1 MNRPVNKKRRISPLA
16 TAALAVF
23 AAALL
28 TVFVSCGGGKESS
41 AYKYETRGGNLF
53 ITSYTEPDGAE
64 AEYTVPS
71 KIDGKKVYG
80 IASGAYK
87 NCAFTSLVIPD
98 GVEVLESE
106 AFSGCGEL
114 TSVMIP
120 SSVTELEGAFKLCV
134 SIADMKIKGD
144 GYKVEDGTVYSKD
157 GKTLVLTLA
166 GTVSPGDT
174 VTIKDGVEK
183 IAPFAF
189 NRSEMSALVLNQGL
203 KEIGEQA
210 FYSCKRLS
218 GLKVNCPDLKIGVFA
233 FGYCTDLVSVD
244 IDDVYYIGE
253 DAFRRCNSLKTVEAE
268 NVDYLG
274 TGCFRMC
281 PALTTVYISG
291 SYNYVPA
298 DLFTGC
304 SLLED
309 CILDGDFSS
318 DRVNMIDGNEIKTIN
333 NSAFSGCAALPA
345 PIIPDG
351 IVKIGPYAFNQCSFT
366 NVYIPEGVK
375 TVSEMAFYEC
385 ESVKTISLSKTL
397 EEIGF
402 QAFAYCENIQSVTIP
417 KNVKK
422 LGIMSFYSCYKLS
435 NVTLEEGGCETMGVL
450 CFGNCMAITR
460 FRLPQSFR
468 NVQTEDGEFFTTDI
482 KESLTYDFTVQSDGT
497 KYSVYEVYKY
507 SYGYQFALDNDVEF
521 TVLDN
526 TADIFTVK
534 DVEGGVEIVALK
546 AEYADFISGHAA
558 LEIPDEIDGKAVV
571 SVDGSLLSPSGAVSK
586 FIGVEKLT
594 LPKGLNKFDFSS
606 LSEMLAL
613 RRVVFTG
620 TDPKSVSLTL
630 KAATGNLSSVTF
642 YVPAQSF
649 DGYKEAVTAVLG
661 NGANVDTDPDS
672 MFEFA
677 EYSDGYRVVGIID
690 GVDVSVITSISVPEK
705 YEGKPVLAV
714 SQNALS
720 KATAAVDIYIPASVT
735 RIFDGAFSGC
745 GALKFVHLSVD
756 ADKTVVGSGL
766 LAGTEGV
773 RICVPAGFAP
783 NYLSSYD
790 WQGYSIK
797 SE

>member
-1 MNRPVNKKRRISPLA
+1 MNKPVNKKRIKSPFI
-16 TAALAVF
+16 TAALVVCVAVLLAVF
-23 AAALL
+23 A
-28 TVFVSCGGGKESS
+28 SCGKGNESS
-41 AYKYETRGGNLF
+41 AYQYETRGGNLF

-64 AEYTVPS
+64 TKYTVPS

-87 NCAFTSLVIPD
+87 NCSFTSLVIPD

-106 AFSGCGEL
+106 AFSGCSDL
-114 TSVMIP
+114 TSVTIP
-120 SSVTELEGAFKLCV
+120 ASVTELEGAFKLCV
-134 SIADMKIKGD
+134 SIADINISGD
-144 GYKVEDGTVYSKD
+144 RYKVEDGTVYSKD
-157 GKTLVLTLA
+157 GKTLVLALA
-166 GTVSPGDT
+166 GTVSAGDT
-174 VTIKDGVEK
+174 VTVKDGVEK

-189 NRSEMSALVLNQGL
+189 NRSEMSALVLNPDL

-210 FYSCKRLS
+210 FYSCKQLNE
-218 GLKVNCPDLKIGVFA
+218 LKMNCPDLKIGVFA

-281 PALTTVYISG
+281 PALTTVCISG
-291 SYNYVPA
+291 SYNYIPA

-333 NSAFSGCAALPA
+333 NSAFSGCESLPA

-351 IVKIGPYAFNQCSFT
+351 IVNIGPYAFNQCSFT
-366 NVYIPEGVK
+366 NIYIPAGVK
-375 TVSEMAFYEC
+375 KVSEMAFYEC
-385 ESVKTISLSKTL
+385 GSVKTISLPKTL

-402 QAFAYCENIQSVTIP
+402 QAFAYCENLQSLTIP
-417 KNVKK
+417 KTVKK

-450 CFGNCMAITR
+450 CFGNCMSITV
-460 FRLPQSFR
+460 FRLPKSFK
-468 NVQTEDGEFFTTDI
+468 NIQTTDEQFFTTDI
-482 KESLTYDFTVQSDGT
+482 KESLTYDFTVQSDGM

-507 SYGYQFALDNDVEF
+507 SHGYQFALDNDVEF
-521 TVLDN
+521 VILDN
-526 TADIFTVK
+526 TADVFKVK
-534 DVEGGVEIVALK
+534 DVEGGVEIVALN
-546 AEYADFISGHAA
+546 AEYTDFIKDHSV
-558 LEIPDEIDGKAVV
+558 LDIPDEIDGKAVV
-571 SVDGSLLSPSGAVSK
+571 SIDGDLLAPSGAVSK
-586 FIGVEKLT
+586 FIGIEKLT
-594 LPKGLNKFDFSS
+594 LPKGLKKFDFGS
-606 LSEMLAL
+606 LTEMLAL
-613 RRVVFTG
+613 RRVIFTG
-620 TDPKSVSLTL
+620 TDPKSVAMTL
-630 KAATGNLSSVTF
+630 KTATGNLSSVSF
-642 YVPAQSF
+642 YVPAQSY
-649 DGYKEAVTAVLG
+649 DGYKEAITAVLG
-661 NGANVDTDPDS
+661 DGASVEINPDS

-677 EYSDGYRVVGIID
+677 EYSDGYRVARIID
-690 GVDVSVITSISVPEK
+690 SVDVSALTSIYIPEK

-720 KATAAVDIYIPASVT
+720 KATAAVDIYIPTSVT

-745 GALKFVHLSVD
+745 SALKFIHLSVD
-756 ADKTVVGSGL
+756 SDKIVVGSGL
-766 LAGTEGV
+766 LNGTEGV
-773 RICVPAGFAP
+773 KICVPAGFAP
-783 NYLSSYD
+783 NYLASYD